1 MEPPKIVSQEDW
13 LVARR
18 SHLAREKE
26 FTRLRDQLSRERRA
40 LPWVK
45 IDKPYR
51 FEGPDGAQTLGDLF
65 GPRRQLIVYH
75 FMLGPTWQEG
85 CKSCSF
91 WADNFD
97 GIDAH
102 LAHRDTT
109 LLLVSRAPLERIAA
123 FKQRMGWRIKW
134 VSSLGSDFNRDFH
147 VAFTPEEV
155 AGKQA
160 YYNYTRGGFPMEEA
174 PGISVFAKAADGT
187 VLHTYS
193 CYARG
198 LDMLNGAYHLL
209 DLTPKGRDEDG
220 LAHHMSWVRHH
231 DRYED

>member
-1 MEPPKIVSQEDW
+1 MTPPKIVSQDDW
-13 LVARR
+13 LAARR
-18 SHLAREKE
+18 AHLAREKE
-26 FTRLRDQLSRERRA
+26 FTRLRDQLSAERRT

-51 FEGPDGAQTLGDLF
+51 FEGPDGAETLADLF

-85 CKSCSF
+85 CKSCSY
-91 WADNFD
+91 WTDNFD
-97 GIDAH
+97 GIDVH

-109 LLLVSRAPLERIAA
+109 LLLVSRAPLDRIEA
-123 FKQRMGWRIKW
+123 FKRRMGWRIKW
-134 VSSLGSDFNRDFH
+134 VSSFGSDFNRDYH
-147 VAFTPEEV
+147 VAFTSEEI
-155 AGKQA
+155 ASQKL
-160 YYNYTRGGFPMEEA
+160 YYNYQQRGFPMEEA

-187 VLHTYS
+187 VFHTYS

-209 DLTPKGRDEDG
+209 DLTPKGRDEDD
-220 LAHHMSWVRHH
+220 LAHHMSWVRLH
-231 DRYED
+231 DRYVE

>member
-1 MEPPKIVSQEDW
+1 MDQPKIVSREDW
-13 LVARR
+13 LVARQA
-18 SHLAREKE
+18 HLAREKE
-26 FTRLRDQLSRERRA
+26 FTRLRDQLSRERRT

-51 FEGPDGAQTLGDLF
+51 FEGPDGAESLADLF

-97 GIDAH
+97 GIDVH

-109 LLLVSRAPLERIAA
+109 LLLVSRAPLDRIAA

-134 VSSLGSDFNRDFH
+134 VSSFGNDFNRDYH
-147 VAFTPEEV
+147 VAFT
-155 AGKQA
+155 
-160 YYNYTRGGFPMEEA
+160 
-174 PGISVFAKAADGT
+174 
-187 VLHTYS
+187 
-193 CYARG
+193 
-198 LDMLNGAYHLL
+198 
-209 DLTPKGRDEDG
+209 
-220 LAHHMSWVRHH
+220 
-231 DRYED
+231 